1 MTPPS
6 SFLLSIKKKE
16 ALFTRGLFFCLPI
29 FTVTINKS
37 LPLFL
42 ILLALSLTLTL
53 GWKNTLSWRWNVPIV
68 SLGLFL
74 GWAGLSCVWSSQ
86 ALASL
91 GAFFRLLAL
100 MGMGLHVWQ
109 ICVLLDEKVRTRLLV
124 CALWG
129 LIPALAWFIIES
141 ATQGQMWAL
150 LKEDTNEALVMY
162 SAGSA
167 ALALFVWPLLSAFE
181 RFPKGRFVALAC
193 VCVVAFVLKLLYSHA
208 AFYGF
213 LLGVFVFGGT
223 LWLGKRFFYA
233 MMGASLMI
241 MLGAPQLTS
250 RFLAPESVEEM
261 LPKQSAKLS
270 YLHRA
275 YIWSYVT
282 HRIYEKPYAGW
293 GFDAARHGALKQGLL
308 WGSQK
313 YGYNAAYNEALPGCD
328 GEALP
333 LHPHNAPLQIWLE
346 LGAVGALLWAAFL
359 ASLLWAVARAPLS
372 RWALACASSSFAV
385 AFFIGGTSYGAWQS
399 WWIAALFLAA
409 IFLRMGASPDRTAG
423 SS

>member
-86 ALASL
+86 GLASL
-91 GAFFRLLAL
+91 GAFLRLFAL
-100 MGMGLHVWQ
+100 MGMGLYVWQ
-109 ICVLLDEKVRTRLLV
+109 ICVLPDEKVRTRLLV

-129 LIPALAWFIIES
+129 LIPALAWFIFES

-150 LKEDTNEALVMY
+150 LKENTYEALVMY

-167 ALALFVWPLLSAFE
+167 ALALFVWPLLSTLE
-181 RFPKGRFVALAC
+181 RFPKGRFVVLAC
-193 VCVVAFVLKLLYSHA
+193 ACVVALVLKLLYSHA

-213 LLGVFVFGGT
+213 LLGVFVFGAT
-223 LWLGKRFFYA
+223 LLLGKRFLYV
-233 MMGASLMI
+233 MMGASLVI

-250 RFLAPESVEEM
+250 RFLVPESVEEM

-275 YIWSYVT
+275 YIWRYVT
-282 HRIYEKPYAGW
+282 HRIYEKPCAGW
-293 GFDAARHGALKQGLL
+293 GFDAARQDALKQGLL

-359 ASLLWAVARAPLS
+359 ASLLWTVARAPLS
-372 RWALACASSSFAV
+372 RWGMASAASSFAV

-409 IFLRMGASPDRTAG
+409 IFLRMGASPGKTAV